1 MNEQTKT
8 INMKEDFYQ
17 ALRRAKAINTGT
29 ALKLKLSNHRK
40 EIDLKFEEMK
50 RKYSVN

>member
-1 MNEQTKT
+1 MNE
-8 INMKEDFYQ
+8 DFKKVVYQ